1 MKIRYSD
8 RARVDI
14 DSSCMWYNAKR
25 PGLGSEFL
33 VSMRRST
40 RLIMENPMMYPV
52 WYANYR
58 HCVMKRF
65 PFSIVYSVE
74 DTEIVVHAVFDDR
87 QDPSKRP

>member
-52 WYANYR
+52 WYANY
-58 HCVMKRF
+58 
-65 PFSIVYSVE
+65 
-74 DTEIVVHAVFDDR
+74 
-87 QDPSKRP
+87 